1 VSIVQKLVIKL
12 SNTSTMFSQQVEIT
26 LLKYLRTSFSGRH
39 IITFNVILTITN
51 AISKNLSSSCTK
63 RLPIIT
69 YIHPLNKWMCTEIRL
84 PKIFTALYLQSN
96 LVTSSKKGILET
108 WNLTP
113 PLRYIPMHILA
124 WTDCVKPSTGKISYT
139 DIFSSSNL
147 QK

>member
-1 VSIVQKLVIKL
+1 MSIVQKLVIKL
-12 SNTSTMFSQQVEIT
+12 PNTSTMFSQQVEIT

-96 LVTSSKKGILET
+96 LVTSTIKGILDIRFYKGVEEFFQSLIIWYT
-108 WNLTP
+108 Y
-113 PLRYIPMHILA
+113 LR
-124 WTDCVKPSTGKISYT
+124 TNKNG
-139 DIFSSSNL
+139 L
-147 QK
+147 QFKLNFWFMDL